1 MRTPLIRLLP
11 VLAVAAC
18 LQGCGQEKPP
28 AAPPAPA
35 QAPAA
40 SASPA
45 APAPAAAA
53 DTSPL
58 VVRIGHAAP
67 LTGPQAH
74 LGKDNENAIRLA
86 IDELNASDFRI
97 GGRVTRFELVSE
109 DDMADPRTATQVA
122 QKLVDDGVQ
131 GVIGHLNSGTSIPA
145 SKIYH
150 DAGLVQI
157 SPSATAIA
165 YTAQGF
171 PGVFRV
177 MANDSQQGTQL
188 ARYAVE
194 TLGKKQLAIID
205 DRTAYGQGLADVFE
219 KTAIGLGATIVKRE
233 YTTDKASDFNA
244 ILTNV
249 KGSGAELLFY
259 GGMDAQGA
267 PMVKQMRALGMNVPL
282 MGGDG
287 LYTAEFL
294 KLAGSDADGVIG
306 SLPGIPLDQMSG
318 GPAFRQAFEA
328 KYGVIQ
334 LYAPYVYDAMRTL
347 ATAMQQA
354 GSSEPAQYLPA
365 LKTIRYPG
373 LTSTIEF
380 DEKGDLR
387 HSPVSLYQVKE
398 GRWQFLVTAGAQ

>member
-1 MRTPLIRLLP
+1 MFPRSLSHVLATLASP
-11 VLAVAAC
+11 VLAV
-18 LQGCGQEKPP
+18 LLITGCSKQE
-28 AAPPAPA
+28 
-35 QAPAA
+35 
-40 SASPA
+40 
-45 APAPAAAA
+45 PAAAHSPE
-53 DTSPL
+53 TSSSSQQASL
-58 VVRIGHAAP
+58 TVKIGHAAP

-86 IDELNASDFRI
+86 IDELNSENILI
-97 GGRVTRFELVSE
+97 GGKPTHFELLSE

-122 QKLVDDGVQ
+122 QKLVDEGVS

-177 MANDSQQGTQL
+177 MANDSQQGMQL
-188 ARYAVE
+188 ANYAVK
-194 TLGKKQLAIID
+194 TLGLNKLAIID

-219 KTAIGLGATIVKRE
+219 KTALSLGATVVKRE
-233 YTTDKASDFNA
+233 FTTDKASDFNA
-244 ILTNV
+244 ILTSV
-249 KGSGAELLFY
+249 KGSDAQLLFY

-267 PMVKQMRALGMNVPL
+267 PMVKQMRALGMSLPL

-294 KLAGSDADGVIG
+294 KLAGNEAEGVIG
-306 SLPGIPLDQMSG
+306 SLPGIPLANMKG
-318 GPAFRQAFEA
+318 GPEFKQKFET

-334 LYAPYVYDAMRTL
+334 LYAPYVYDAMRMM
-347 ATAMQQA
+347 AKAMQQA
-354 GSSEPAQYLPA
+354 NSIEPAQYRPVLA
-365 LKTIRYPG
+365 AMEYSG
-373 LTSTIEF
+373 LTSTIKF
-380 DEKGDLR
+380 DTKGDLLN
-387 HSPVSLYQVKE
+387 SPVSLYQVHN
-398 GRWQFLVTAGAQ
+398 GTWQFLQTSGGQ

>member
-1 MRTPLIRLLP
+1 MQLSGARILCYSTLFSLLA
-11 VLAVAAC
+11 LT
-18 LQGCGQEKPP
+18 GCGKDNN
-28 AAPPAPA
+28 AAPTPP
-35 QAPAA
+35 QAATPAA
-40 SASPA
+40 STA
-45 APAPAAAA
+45 APNTPS
-53 DTSPL
+53 DNKL
-58 VVRIGHAAP
+58 VVKIGHAAP

-86 IDELNASDFRI
+86 IDELNASDFHI
-97 GGRVTRFELVSE
+97 GQQTVQFELLSE

-122 QKLVDDGVQ
+122 QKLVDAGVQ

-165 YTAQGF
+165 FTASGF

-188 ARYAVE
+188 AHYAVE
-194 TLGKKQLAIID
+194 TLGKKKLAIID

-219 KTAIGLGATIVKRE
+219 KTALSLGATVVKRE
-233 YTTDKASDFNA
+233 FTTDKASDFNA
-244 ILTNV
+244 ILTSI
-249 KGSGAELLFY
+249 KGSDAELLFY

-267 PMVKQMRALGMNVPL
+267 PMVKQMRALGMNIPL

-294 KLAGSDADGVIG
+294 KLAGNEAEGVIA
-306 SLPGIPLDQMSG
+306 SLPGIPLDKMPG
-318 GPAFRQAFEA
+318 GAEFRQKFES

-334 LYAPYVYDAMRTL
+334 LYAPYVYDAMHVL

-354 GSSEPAQYLPA
+354 GSADPVQYLPV
-365 LKTIRYPG
+365 LKKIRYTG

-380 DEKGDLR
+380 DDKGDLK
-387 HSPVSLYQVKE
+387 HSPVSLYQAKN
-398 GRWQFLVTAGAQ
+398 GNWQFLITAGAQQ

>member
-1 MRTPLIRLLP
+1 MHRTLNHLFRLAAL
-11 VLAVAAC
+11 VSAMTLA
-18 LQGCGQEKPP
+18 GCGKPE
-28 AAPPAPA
+28 APA
-35 QAPAA
+35 TQAATATAA
-40 SASPA
+40 APA
-45 APAPAAAA
+45 APAPL
-53 DTSPL
+53 T
-58 VVRIGHAAP
+58 VKIGHAAP

-86 IDELNASDFRI
+86 IDELNAENITI
-97 GGRVTRFELVSE
+97 GGRPAQFELLSE

-122 QKLVDDGVQ
+122 QKLVDAGVS

-171 PGVFRV
+171 PGAFRV

-188 ARYAVE
+188 ARYAVQ
-194 TLGKKQLAIID
+194 TLGASKIAIID

-219 KTAIGLGATIVKRE
+219 KTAVELGATIVKRE
-233 YTTDKASDFNA
+233 FTTDKASDFNA

-249 KGSGAELLFY
+249 KGSDAQLLFY

-267 PMVKQMRALGMNVPL
+267 PMVKQMRALGMTVPL

-294 KLAGSDADGVIG
+294 KLAGPEAEGVIG
-306 SLPGIPLDQMSG
+306 SLPGIPLPNMKG
-318 GPAFRQAFEA
+318 GPEFQQRFEA

-334 LYAPYVYDAMRTL
+334 LYAPYVYDAMRML

-354 GSSEPAQYLPA
+354 NSIESAQYLPV
-365 LKTIRYPG
+365 LKSLQYPG
-373 LTSTIEF
+373 LTSTIQF
-380 DEKGDLR
+380 DAKGDLT
-387 HSPVSLYQVKE
+387 HSPVSLYQVTNGEWK
-398 GRWQFLVTAGAQ
+398 FLQTAGGE